1 MDDFEKL
8 RKEIFERKRILHEER
23 LKMTF
28 EQKIDELE
36 ETLAWLGDSGKPDYS
51 YTPCYGTH
59 GNIGRKV
66 GECIKCHQPIEK

>member
-36 ETLAWLGDSGKPDYS
+36 ETLAWLGSPDR
-51 YTPCYGTH
+51 PEIV
-59 GNIGRKV
+59 NKV
-66 GECIKCHQPIEK
+66 NTRGV

>member
-8 RKEIFERKRILHEER
+8 RKEIFESKRILHEER

-36 ETLAWLGDSGKPDYS
+36 ETLAWLGDSNYQTKS
-51 YTPCYGTH
+51 
-59 GNIGRKV
+59 KV
-66 GECIKCHQPIEK
+66 KDKVLAEEAER